1 MDLNLK
7 AEKRD
12 ISGKKVQ
19 SLRDGGGIPAVV
31 YGPETD
37 NINLTVDYLDFEKV
51 YKEAGESTLIGL
63 KINEMEEMPVLV
75 QTVSYNPVSDKID
88 HIDFYKIKYGQKLT
102 ARVELEFIGEP
113 PAVKEFGGILVK
125 SLTEV
130 EIECLPKNLI
140 SKIEVDLTGLKTF
153 DDSIHVKDLIVP
165 DTIKILTGKDDIIAS
180 VSQPR
185 IEEEKVVSSEEEN
198 GEESSD
204 APSGAEK
211 SGDSDASGDK
221 KEEASKE

>member
-19 SLRDGGGIPAVV
+19 SLRDGGGIPAVI

-37 NINLTVDYLDFEKV
+37 NINLTVDYLEFEKV
-51 YKEAGESTLIGL
+51 YKKAGESTLIGL
-63 KINEMEEMPVLV
+63 KINDSEETPVLV
-75 QTVSYNPVSDKID
+75 QTVAYNPVSDKID

-113 PAVKEFGGILVK
+113 PAVKELGGTLVK
-125 SLTEV
+125 SLDEV

-140 SKIEVDLTGLKTF
+140 SKIEIDLTKLKTF
-153 DDSIHVKDLIVP
+153 DDSIHVKDLVVP
-165 DTIKILTGKDDIIAS
+165 ETIKILTGEGDIVAS
-180 VSQPR
+180 VAQPR
-185 IEEEKVVSSEEEN
+185 VEEEVVTVGVEEKAGEDADASADAEKEEE
-198 GEESSD
+198 
-204 APSGAEK
+204 
-211 SGDSDASGDK
+211 DASSAGDK
-221 KEEASKE
+221 KEESK